1 VTAVE
6 PSSPASEAYRSIR
19 TNLLYSLV
27 DSPPRVILLTS
38 AGPGEGKSTTCAN
51 LGVVLAQAG
60 LSTLLMDCDF
70 RKPVLHKYFELRNFR
85 GVTDVLAGQ
94 CSLEEAQHEIQPGLK
109 VLLVGSIPPNPAEL
123 LGSRRFG
130 ELLDEVRQE
139 FDYVLIDASPVGAVT
154 DPAILG
160 SQVDGVLLVLDAQ
173 STRKGA
179 FRQAQRSMEGVGA
192 NLLGIVMNNVK
203 SSRDGYYRYDY
214 TYGQ

>member
-1 VTAVE
+1 
-6 PSSPASEAYRSIR
+6 
-19 TNLLYSLV
+19 
-27 DSPPRVILLTS
+27 
-38 AGPGEGKSTTCAN
+38 
-51 LGVVLAQAG
+51 
-60 LSTLLMDCDF
+60 
-70 RKPVLHKYFELRNFR
+70 
-85 GVTDVLAGQ
+85 
-94 CSLEEAQHEIQPGLK
+94 
-109 VLLVGSIPPNPAEL
+109 
-123 LGSRRFG
+123 
-130 ELLDEVRQE
+130 VRQE